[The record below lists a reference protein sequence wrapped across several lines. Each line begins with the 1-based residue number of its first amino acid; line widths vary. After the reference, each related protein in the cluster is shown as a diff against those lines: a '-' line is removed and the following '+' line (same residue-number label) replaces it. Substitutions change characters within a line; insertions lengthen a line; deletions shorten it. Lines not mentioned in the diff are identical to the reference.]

1 MQCWFLSFLW
11 KRRDEIGP
19 WHPVE
24 ATTADEHPVDYVNR
38 ARQANPEN
46 EFCLT
51 FFQPIPLDVYRR
63 ATEPPESE
71 VEVSIG

>member
-11 KRRDEIGP
+11 RRDEAGA

-24 ATTADEHPVDYVNR
+24 AVVANEHPVDYVNR
-38 ARQANPEN
+38 ARRSNPER

-51 FFQPIPLDVYRR
+51 FFQPIPVDVYHR
-63 ATEPPESE
+63 ATEPQE
-71 VEVSIG
+71 VREAG